1 MAPGTWGIP
10 GCTGSR
16 NLHDCI
22 SDLRAQVAANQK
34 GIQLVQELIAEFGLR
49 KVHAYMHHIQVGCA
63 SNVSIA
69 LSGSLCDSLS
79 LVQGFDCFDC
89 EFLLTLHAF
98 AFYSGR
104 STQNML

>member
-34 GIQLVQELIAEFGLR
+34 GITLVQELISEFGLR
-49 KVHAYMHHIQVGCA
+49 KVHAYMHHIQVSLYLASSFGLHKLATASLLLLLRCCA
-63 SNVSIA
+63 GQRRA
-69 LSGSLCDSLS
+69 RR
-79 LVQGFDCFDC
+79 
-89 EFLLTLHAF
+89 A
-98 AFYSGR
+98 
-104 STQNML
+104 